1 MSFKDESRNA
11 IPTLSLDTKLEY
23 AIDDS
28 GAVVRPSATDLY
40 FPVNFPSVLISKGFF
55 AEEDADGVGVIT
67 SMGMTSSSSLATSSA
82 SEFASSSSPSSLSH
96 DEWRIEGEGIS
107 V

>member
-1 MSFKDESRNA
+1 MPFKDESRNA
-11 IPTLSLDTKLEY
+11 IPKLSLDTKLEY

-40 FPVNFPSVLISKGFF
+40 FPVNFPSVLISKWFF
-55 AEEDADGVGVIT
+55 VEEDADGVGVIT

-96 DEWRIEGEGIS
+96 DECRIEGEGIS